1 MSTTTAYRMR
11 TFSKAASFAIILLA
25 AASHMRGANAPVFR
39 PGEVWLD
46 TAGKPINAHGGGM
59 LFHDGTYYWYGENK
73 DGRTWLPESTKAWE
87 GYRVDVTGI
96 RCYSSKDLLQ
106 WQDEGLVLKPVPG
119 DSSHD
124 LHPSKVC
131 ERPKVVFNRR
141 TKKFVMWMHID
152 SEDYKAARAGVAIA
166 NQPTGPFTYIE
177 SVRAEGQDSRDQ
189 TLFLDDDGKAYRVYS
204 SENNDTTYISL
215 LTDDYLKHSGKFAR
229 VFEKRRME
237 AQVIFKHAGKYWF
250 IASGCTAWD
259 PNPAR
264 SAVADSIWGPWTEL
278 GNPCHGQDAAR
289 TFGGQSTFV
298 FPVAGKEN
306 AFIFM
311 ADRWNKTNLVDSR
324 YLWLPL
330 RFTGNQPVVEWSAE
344 WNLSV
349 FDRKAAE
356 VGSASRAG
364 NPVFPGWYAD
374 PEGVIYGNEYWI
386 YPTYSAPYGQQ
397 VFFDAF
403 SSPDLVTWTKHSRI
417 LDTNAVTWA
426 RRAMWAPAA
435 IEKGGR
441 YFLFFGA
448 NDIQNDQQRG
458 GIGVAVADRPSG
470 PFKDYLGKPLIDRF
484 HKGAQPIDQFVFKDR
499 DGQHYM
505 IYGGWRHCNI
515 ARLRDDFK
523 GFEPFADGTTFKE
536 ITPQGYVEGP
546 FMFLKDGK
554 YYFMWSEGGWTGP
567 NYSVA
572 YAIADSPLGPFKRIA
587 KILQQDPKIATGA
600 GHHSVIKLSGAD
612 TWFIVY
618 HRRPLGERDGN
629 HRVTCIDRMEFDEQ
643 GFIKP
648 VKITFE
654 GVERRPLE
662 LLPK

>member
-1 MSTTTAYRMR
+1 MLTTKPNWA
-11 TFSKAASFAIILLA
+11 KARSSVANLILLCLA
-25 AASHMRGANAPVFR
+25 AANLRAAEAIFR

-46 TAGKPINAHGGGM
+46 TVGKPINAHGGGM
-59 LFHDGTYYWYGENK
+59 LYHEGMYYWYGENK

-96 RCYSSKDLLQ
+96 RCYSSKDLLR
-106 WQDEGLVLKPVPG
+106 WQDEGLVLKAVPG
-119 DSSHD
+119 DAAHD
-124 LHPSKVC
+124 LHPSKVG
-131 ERPKVVFNRR
+131 ERPKVVFNPR
-141 TKKFVMWMHID
+141 TKKFVMWLHID
-152 SEDYKAARAGVAIA
+152 SEDYKAARAGVAVA
-166 NQPTGPFTYIE
+166 DHPTGPFTYLE
-177 SVRAEGQDSRDQ
+177 SVRPEGQDSRDQ
-189 TLFLDDDGKAYRVYS
+189 TLFQDDDGKAYRIYS

-237 AQVIFKHAGKYWF
+237 APVLFKHAGKYWF
-250 IASGCTAWD
+250 MASGCTGWD

-264 SAVADSIWGPWTEL
+264 SAVADSIWGPWKEL
-278 GNPCHGQDAAR
+278 GNPCRGEGAAG

-298 FPVAGKEN
+298 FPVAGLTN
-306 AFIFM
+306 AFVFM

-324 YLWLPL
+324 YLWLPMQ
-330 RFTGNQPVVEWSAE
+330 FTNNQPIVASAPSWE
-344 WNLSV
+344 LSSLARPTV
-349 FDRKAAE
+349 AA
-356 VGSASRAG
+356 GAKSKSG
-364 NPVFPGWYAD
+364 NPIFPGWYAD
-374 PEGVIYGNEYWI
+374 PEGVIYGNQCWI
-386 YPTYSAPYGQQ
+386 YPTYSAAYDQQ

-417 LDTNAVTWA
+417 LDTNRVTWA

-435 IEKGGR
+435 IEHSGR

-458 GIGVAVADRPSG
+458 GIGVAVADRPEG
-470 PFKDYLGKPLIDRF
+470 PFKDYLGQPLIDRF
-484 HKGAQPIDQFVFKDR
+484 HNGAQPIDQFVFKDR
-499 DGQHYM
+499 DGQHYL

-515 ARLRDDFK
+515 ARLRDDFR
-523 GFEPFADGTTFKE
+523 GFEPFPDASTFKE
-536 ITPQGYVEGP
+536 ITPEGYVEGP

-587 KILQQDPKIATGA
+587 KVLQQDPQVATGA
-600 GHHSVIKLSGAD
+600 GHHSVIKLPGSD
-612 TWFIVY
+612 TYYIVY

-643 GFIKP
+643 GLIKP

-654 GVERRPLE
+654 GVESR
-662 LLPK
+662 LLQ